1 MSLHLDT
8 VGTWSDEHELAIPS
22 PRARAYA
29 AATNDPLAPHAR
41 GELVPPVLSYPI
53 MSRAQEQAYGPVA
66 PQGVPAS
73 GLHGEHDFRWHRP
86 VRADET
92 VRTKAAV
99 VGVHAKRSG
108 TTVVVRG
115 ETRDLA
121 GELVV
126 EQYVTVFY
134 PGYVNPDSAGEQAP
148 GHALPDG
155 LADSAPVAV
164 LEQQVD
170 DDQTWRFAGP
180 SRDCNPIHLD
190 EAAARKAN
198 LPGIINHGMCTLA
211 ITSHGLLTELAGGD
225 PSRLARLAVRFS
237 RPVIPGQA
245 LTTRV
250 WAGGDGGTYHFETVD
265 ASDTVVMKDGLVELT
280 PA

>member
-1 MSLHLDT
+1 MLRLEA
-8 VGTWSDEHELAIPS
+8 VGTWSDEHELAIPAA
-22 PRARAYA
+22 RARAYA
-29 AATNDPLAPHAR
+29 AATNDPLAPHAD
-41 GELVPPVLSYPI
+41 GKLVPPILTYPI
-53 MSRAQEQAYGPVA
+53 MSRAQDQAYAPVA
-66 PQGVPAS
+66 PEGVPAP

-108 TTVVVRG
+108 TTVVVQG
-115 ETRDLA
+115 ETRDAA
-121 GELVV
+121 GDLVV

-134 PGYVNPDSAGEQAP
+134 PGYVNPDSAGEEAP
-148 GHALPDG
+148 QHGFPEGVRDADP
-155 LADSAPVAV
+155 LAVI
-164 LEQQVD
+164 QQRVD

-190 EAAARKAN
+190 DRSAREAG

-211 ITSHGLLTELAGGD
+211 IAGHGLVTELAAGD
-225 PSRLARLAVRFS
+225 PTRLARLAVRFS
-237 RPVIPGQA
+237 RPVIPGQT

-250 WAGGDGGTYHFETVD
+250 WQSPTVGTYQFETTD
-265 ASDTVVMKDGLVELT
+265 GSGTTVMKDGLLEVS